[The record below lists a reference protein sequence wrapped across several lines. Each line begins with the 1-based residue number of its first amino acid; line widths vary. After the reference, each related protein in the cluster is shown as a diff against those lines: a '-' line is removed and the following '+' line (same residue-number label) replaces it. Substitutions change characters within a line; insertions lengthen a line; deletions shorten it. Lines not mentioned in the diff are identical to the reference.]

1 MLEKSAGQLPIGD
14 EMDFWKTIRVL
25 LRRWRVAVPVFA
37 MSLGLA
43 AGVYVSVDTEYES
56 SGTIVLT
63 SPTDGARVAAGATG
77 PADRVNPLLAFDAS
91 LNTSAMI
98 IIQKLQDPTVQEQ
111 LLGGSKEMGYEI
123 GNGQLTGPFIVV
135 VAQAKTPEGAKSV
148 VTQVLERAKTE
159 LKTSQEALKAPAS
172 TFIAP
177 VDIIAPTN
185 AEPKTG
191 GKVRFAA
198 VALVLGFIASLSSAY
213 AMESYTQTRKKKRS
227 KARARQE
234 WQHQGSLNEP
244 DPVNTA
250 NAVDTVSEAEE
261 RKPEANG
268 AEVSGTAGET
278 VRMHPIT
285 QKPG

>member
-1 MLEKSAGQLPIGD
+1 VQARLPIGD

-25 LRRWRVAVPVFA
+25 LRRWRVAVPVFV

-63 SPTDGARVAAGATG
+63 SPTDGARVAAGAVG

-91 LNTSAMI
+91 LNTSATI

-123 GNGQLTGPFIVV
+123 GNGQLTGPFVVV
-135 VAQAKTPEGAKSV
+135 VAQAKSADAARDIVGK
-148 VTQVLERAKTE
+148 VLDRAKTE
-159 LKTSQEALKAPAS
+159 LKTSQEDLKAPAS
-172 TFIAP
+172 TFITP
-177 VDIIAPTN
+177 VDIIAPTQ

-213 AMESYTQTRKKKRS
+213 AMESFTQSRKKKLS
-227 KARARQE
+227 KARAMQE
-234 WQHQGSLNEP
+234 WQHQGELG
-244 DPVNTA
+244 
-250 NAVDTVSEAEE
+250 EE
-261 RKPEANG
+261 SPQPNG
-268 AEVSGTAGET
+268 AEVVSNSGET

>member
-1 MLEKSAGQLPIGD
+1 VPGTLPIGD

-63 SPTDGARVAAGATG
+63 SPTDGPRVAAGATE

-91 LNTSAMI
+91 LNTSATI

-111 LLGGSKEMGYEI
+111 LLEGSKEMGYEI

-135 VAQAKTPEGAKSV
+135 VALAKTPDEAKAT
-148 VTQVLERAKTE
+148 VTRVLDRAKTE

-213 AMESYTQTRKKKRS
+213 GMESFTQSRKKKRS
-227 KARARQE
+227 KARAMQE

-244 DPVNTA
+244 
-250 NAVDTVSEAEE
+250 EE
-261 RKPEANG
+261 QKPEPNG
-268 AEVSGTAGET
+268 SEVTSTAGET